1 MSGIPKG
8 ELSTS
13 KSGADTAQP
22 REVAPREG
30 AKGEK
35 GKMYGYNSLEGK
47 SSAEVKLM
55 EQKWNDAAFPQIG
68 SHPPQGQSAP
78 NTHKDQHHDTME
90 ASQAAQRRNRDLD
103 DYLNREF
110 VRDVKTAQR
119 FINKHDDQLFVAARA
134 AANGG
139 AGSLAVLLST
149 LETQV
154 SRRKWEASKRES
166 LCVSVCGT
174 VHWQSTLTICN
185 RRASA
190 QAGNWTFLHD
200 NQVIGNTHSL
210 NLSDVTRGHRPAL
223 PAEDADVPTRDASW
237 EGQGDL
243 KDGRKIISVAEQQ
256 GYEKKWRASGPYPSA
271 SPVWGQDSWRGE
283 RQSGQMHGPTR
294 TVGMYKMMQFLRP
307 SKDPASAAALPVVP
321 KTPGS
326 EFKAHGIY
334 ARDTECVVPKATLM
348 ERKLFLTGALHGH
361 TYNQTR
367 RALFTPDDLKKQLSS
382 SLSNHKD
389 KTWPPQ
395 LPEAGVAAG
404 DVDVTSNR
412 RKQRRRFQSSLLQ
425 EMHDTMGPHF
435 DRACMRTP
443 LDGGGEGRSQV
454 QGAKLPSLTSPG
466 LLSLRQSSRPP
477 TREYQRGLLER
488 IEGRIMAHSRRN
500 EGHAGAGD
508 GRGVSSMDLINAA
521 KFERGLTPKLIS
533 EGFRSRSVMGTS
545 DTGWPSRG
553 ISGMARL

>member
-1 MSGIPKG
+1 
-8 ELSTS
+8 
-13 KSGADTAQP
+13 
-22 REVAPREG
+22 V
-30 AKGEK
+30 
-35 GKMYGYNSLEGK
+35 SL
-47 SSAEVKLM
+47 
-55 EQKWNDAAFPQIG
+55 
-68 SHPPQGQSAP
+68 
-78 NTHKDQHHDTME
+78 
-90 ASQAAQRRNRDLD
+90 
-103 DYLNREF
+103 
-110 VRDVKTAQR
+110 
-119 FINKHDDQLFVAARA
+119 
-134 AANGG
+134 
-139 AGSLAVLLST
+139 
-149 LETQV
+149 
-154 SRRKWEASKRES
+154 
-166 LCVSVCGT
+166 T
-174 VHWQSTLTICN
+174 VGN
-185 RRASA
+185 RRVPA

-200 NQVIGNTHSL
+200 SQVIGNTHPL
-210 NLSDVTRGHRPAL
+210 NLSDVTRGHRPAR
-223 PAEDADVPTRDASW
+223 PGENADAPTRDASW

-243 KDGRKIISVAEQQ
+243 KDGRRIISVSARQ
-256 GYEKKWRASGPYPSA
+256 GYEKKWRASGPYPST

-367 RALFTPDDLKKQLSS
+367 RALFTPDDLKNQLSS